1 MRVGVDCTRRAALAM
16 LACMLMST
24 GAAFAQD
31 PRAAAVQKAAR
42 DWLALA
48 DNLDA
53 AATWKAAGAQFQQA
67 ITVAQWVE
75 GMRREREP
83 RGALVQRT
91 AIATSF
97 ASSLAG
103 QSEDGNYAL
112 LTFRTSF
119 ANSGSGGEDVTLQMG
134 SDGVWR
140 VIGYVIR

>member
-1 MRVGVDCTRRAALAM
+1 MTNGADFMRRATLAIR
-16 LACMLMST
+16 ACLLLST
-24 GAAFAQD
+24 GTAFAQD
-31 PRAAAVQKAAR
+31 PRATTVQKVAR
-42 DWLALA
+42 DWLVLA